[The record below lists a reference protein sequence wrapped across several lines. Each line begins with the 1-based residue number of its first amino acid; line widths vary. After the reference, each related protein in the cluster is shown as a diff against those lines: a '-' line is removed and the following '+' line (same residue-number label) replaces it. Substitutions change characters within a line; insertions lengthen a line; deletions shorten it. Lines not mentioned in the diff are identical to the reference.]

1 MYRLK
6 YDRRK
11 SFSARTNTG
20 RFHLFSL
27 CPPRQCSCPE
37 LLTMSFR
44 ESKAW
49 WVTRIVW
56 IHCSETVH
64 MISLC
69 LTLLIYLDLS
79 LFLQFFSCYVLAI
92 EYSDH
97 LNVKILSILQS
108 WSFRVQDF
116 KQKTKDLEPHVE
128 LVFQIL
134 QAVRSPMS
142 SPACAPRNFAHSDSH
157 SAFTSRCLRTSN
169 LNQRAWWRRFVP
181 VAFGNL
187 TK

>member
-1 MYRLK
+1 MLLSRAPHYEFSRIESLVSYPHRL
-6 YDRRK
+6 D
-11 SFSARTNTG
+11 
-20 RFHLFSL
+20 SL
-27 CPPRQCSCPE
+27 QRNCP
-37 LLTMSFR
+37 
-44 ESKAW
+44 
-49 WVTRIVW
+49 
-56 IHCSETVH
+56 HD
-64 MISLC
+64 ISMPH
-69 LTLLIYLDLS
+69 IAYLSWSLS
-79 LFLQFFSCYVLAI
+79 LFLQFFSCYVLPI

-108 WSFRVQDF
+108 WSFRVQGF
-116 KQKTKDLEPHVE
+116 KQKTKDLEPHVK

-157 SAFTSRCLRTSN
+157 SAFTSRCLHTSN